1 MANVLLGASA
11 SVAIYKACDLASK
24 LTQGGHTVRVLMT
37 RHAVE
42 LVSPQLFE
50 ALTGEPA
57 YTDEFGEGR
66 RTAMDHIDLARW
78 GQAFVVAPCTAD
90 LLSRLALGLADDL
103 ATTTG
108 LALPLS
114 VPRLLCPA
122 MNPTMLAAP
131 AIRRHL
137 ETLQGDGWSVLA
149 PDSGRMAC
157 GDEGPG
163 RLPEPEKIAAWVAK
177 SVRAGT

>member
-1 MANVLLGASA
+1 MSQILLVAGG
-11 SVAIYKACDLASK
+11 SVAIHKACDLASK
-24 LTQGGHTVRVLMT
+24 LTQDGHRVRAILT
-37 RHAVE
+37 RSAAK

-57 YTDEFGEGR
+57 YTDEFGATR
-66 RTAMDHIDLARW
+66 RTAMDHIDLAKW
-78 GQAFVVAPCTAD
+78 GQAYVVAPCTAD

-103 ATTTG
+103 ATTTA
-108 LALPLS
+108 LALPAS
-114 VPRLLCPA
+114 VPRLVCPA

-137 ETLQGDGWSVLA
+137 ETLSDDGWKVLA

-157 GDEGPG
+157 GDDGQG
-163 RLPEPEKIAAWVAK
+163 RLPEPEAIAAWVRGALA
-177 SVRAGT
+177 R

>member
-1 MANVLLGASA
+1 MTQILLVSGG
-11 SVAIYKACDLASK
+11 SVAIHKACDLSSK
-24 LTQGGHTVRVLMT
+24 LTQGGHKVRAILT
-37 RHAVE
+37 RSASK

-57 YTDEFGEGR
+57 YTDEFAEHR

-90 LLSRLALGLADDL
+90 LLARFALGLADDL
-103 ATTTG
+103 ATTTA
-108 LALPLS
+108 LALPTS

-131 AIRRHL
+131 AVRRHL
-137 ETLQGDGWSVLA
+137 EALSGDGWNVLT

-157 GDEGPG
+157 GDEGAG
-163 RLPEPEKIAAWVAK
+163 RLPEPEAIVAWLA
-177 SVRAGT
+177 RALAR

>member
-1 MANVLLGASA
+1 MTQILLAVSG

-24 LTQGGHTVRVLMT
+24 LTQGGHRVRAILT
-37 RHAVE
+37 RSAAK

-57 YTDEFGEGR
+57 STDEFGEHR

-78 GQAFVVAPCTAD
+78 CQAFLVAPCTAD
-90 LLSRLALGLADDL
+90 LLSRFALGLADDL
-103 ATTTG
+103 ATTTA
-108 LALPLS
+108 LALPAS

-131 AIRRHL
+131 AIRRNL
-137 ETLQGDGWSVLA
+137 ETLAGDGWKVLA
-149 PDSGRMAC
+149 PDAGRMAC
-157 GDEGPG
+157 GDEGSG
-163 RLPEPEKIAAWVAK
+163 RLPEPEAIAAWLRESLA
-177 SVRAGT
+177 R

>member
-1 MANVLLGASA
+1 MSQIVLVSGG
-11 SVAIYKACDLASK
+11 SVAIHKACDLASK
-24 LTQGGHTVRVLMT
+24 LAQGGHRVRAILT
-37 RHAVE
+37 RSAAK
-42 LVSPQLFE
+42 LVHPQLFE
-50 ALTGEPA
+50 ALTSEPA

-78 GQAFVVAPCTAD
+78 GQVFLVAPCTAD
-90 LLSRLALGLADDL
+90 LLSRFALGLADDL
-103 ATTTG
+103 ATTTA
-108 LALPLS
+108 LALPAS

-157 GDEGPG
+157 GDEGAG
-163 RLPEPEKIAAWVAK
+163 RLPEPETIAAWIARTVK
-177 SVRAGT
+177 DS